1 MSTKSALKA
10 VRIALDSRDFE
21 DAAEKAKAVVKQDPQ
36 NYHAYVMTK
45 LCYFDLELISIYDQK
60 RLPGPSTG

>member
-36 NYHAYVMTK
+36 NYHAYVTTK
-45 LCYFDLELISIYDQK
+45 L
-60 RLPGPSTG
+60 R